1 MLQFIASLV
10 VSTLITIYLI
20 FSYYIVS
27 LASSISYLFGV
38 VVFIIALAVA
48 IDILTTV
55 SKK

>member
-48 IDILTTV
+48 IDILTMV
-55 SKK
+55 SRK